1 MASKPACPR
10 RMQRA
15 EGGEAAVAG
24 DQAVALHAAGRGR
37 GQREHLDGYAQAGG
51 AERGLQLVEGLGVE
65 AGAVSRQGGFG
76 DGVERKGLRGQHG
89 SAPVKGFDEKRLF
102 YQAEVE
108 KSPCVDDGARP
119 LAPCAPLHWRARCW
133 TSRIQ
138 TPGGRSMTVAAILK
152 QKGSDAVL
160 TITAEAT
167 LADCV
172 AHLSQNKVGALIVS
186 TDGNTIAGII
196 SERDIVNAIARKGR
210 GILDEA
216 VGSIMTREVQTC
228 GVDERATELLK
239 RMTTGRFR
247 HLPVVE
253 DGRLRAVISIGD
265 VVKFRVAEIEM
276 EKGALED
283 MVKGMYV

>member
-1 MASKPACPR
+1 
-10 RMQRA
+10 
-15 EGGEAAVAG
+15 
-24 DQAVALHAAGRGR
+24 
-37 GQREHLDGYAQAGG
+37 
-51 AERGLQLVEGLGVE
+51 
-65 AGAVSRQGGFG
+65 
-76 DGVERKGLRGQHG
+76 
-89 SAPVKGFDEKRLF
+89 
-102 YQAEVE
+102 
-108 KSPCVDDGARP
+108 
-119 LAPCAPLHWRARCW
+119 
-133 TSRIQ
+133 
-138 TPGGRSMTVAAILK
+138 MTVAAILK

-210 GILDEA
+210 GILDET
-216 VGSIMTREVQTC
+216 VGSVMTREVQTC